1 MCLKDFEEQILILL
15 LAIQLFFLH
24 IIQISIS
31 SFYHLQTK
39 IIDFSQE
46 WIRIESSHSKFYSL
60 RQSFLKLKVGDIFI
74 LIMIDKTKQI
84 KGKELS
90 REEADYGN
98 VGSDKKR
105 VFRISVLDT
114 TKTLSYIQWKNAY
127 LQYKKFI

>member
-1 MCLKDFEEQILILL
+1 
-15 LAIQLFFLH
+15 
-24 IIQISIS
+24 
-31 SFYHLQTK
+31 
-39 IIDFSQE
+39 
-46 WIRIESSHSKFYSL
+46 
-60 RQSFLKLKVGDIFI
+60 
-74 LIMIDKTKQI
+74 MIDKTKQI